1 MSLLKLQDKECIDYK
16 DNLNSKKI
24 SNDSISKRGKT
35 YLFKILVGK
44 KARQQEHQKNSTQ

>member
-24 SNDSISKRGKT
+24 SKRLQRNNIIQKCI
-35 YLFKILVGK
+35 LFQCNFERNTK
-44 KARQQEHQKNSTQ
+44 RQKL